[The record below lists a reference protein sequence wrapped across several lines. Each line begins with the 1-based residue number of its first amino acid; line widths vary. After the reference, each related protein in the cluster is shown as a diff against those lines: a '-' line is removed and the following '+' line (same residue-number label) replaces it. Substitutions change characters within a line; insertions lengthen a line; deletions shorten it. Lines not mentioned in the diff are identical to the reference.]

1 MSHLSNNRLKQS
13 QIKGTYRWH
22 RWCFLSNNSWSHYN
36 MIRFCLQN
44 NILDIFFY
52 LFFCFCVCAYF
63 VLQFMVIDFF
73 EQILKTPEVYLFS
86 TFTADARIICT
97 IFSPYLFNIYYFT
110 QYCTISLVN
119 YNLCGNRSNWLK
131 KPQFKRTDYSWDH
144 RHVYVAITR
153 PWY

>member
-1 MSHLSNNRLKQS
+1 MSRLSNNRLKQS

-22 RWCFLSNNSWSHYN
+22 RWCFLGNNSWSHYN

-44 NILDIFFY
+44 ILDIFFY
-52 LFFCFCVCAYF
+52 LVFVCVCVFCIA
-63 VLQFMVIDFF
+63 
-73 EQILKTPEVYLFS
+73 VYGFWLFWKNSQDTRSLLFFS
-86 TFTADARIICT
+86 TFTEDAGIICT

-131 KPQFKRTDYSWDH
+131 KPQF
-144 RHVYVAITR
+144 
-153 PWY
+153 